1 MSSAT
6 VLSTCEEA
14 GMVPLCAENSQ
25 QQECFSP
32 GESIEK
38 VMDASLCAPANFSV
52 NPDCFPLDYV
62 FAYGDGGQ
70 AEVLKADNSTGEVV
84 WRKTAVEGLSGQI
97 GKNFYALCQD
107 LIPTT
112 TTTTTT
118 TTMAPT
124 TLSRE
129 GVKQHL
135 TRTECPLIQQTE
147 NHDSDSETQDGL
159 PEIDLFLNPGR
170 KGELEEL
177 ELWVEKNEENMT
189 YTEVRHMYIWYPF
202 VSHVMSSFP
211 QDTFSRIYPNLF
223 RLLWHSMPPCFPSND
238 HPDSPHMLSRCS
250 WLGKDINCSEIFTP
264 VITDSGVCCAF
275 NLQDNLRDS
284 EFSRLVQAMQEPQI
298 QKGEEV
304 RKVMSGMGRGLQVV
318 LDQNSHRSKFS
329 HIIEVLIFSGSATS
343 PSSHDSLASSCSW
356 ANLRNSLFFNGAI

>member
-14 GMVPLCAENSQ
+14 GMVPFCAENSQ

-52 NPDCFPLDYV
+52 NTDCFPLDYV

-84 WRKTAVEGLSGQI
+84 WQKTTVEGLSGQI
-97 GKNFYALCQD
+97 GKNFYALCQY

-189 YTEVRHMYIWYPF
+189 YTEVRHIYGILLLL
-202 VSHVMSSFP
+202 SL
-211 QDTFSRIYPNLF
+211 RILF
-223 RLLWHSMPPCFPSND
+223 RESIRTSSDCCGTRCPPVSPPTTTQTPPTCSAGAPGWGRTSTARRSSLLSSLIRAFVALLTCRITLGI
-238 HPDSPHMLSRCS
+238 LSSAGWCKLCR
-250 WLGKDINCSEIFTP
+250 N
-264 VITDSGVCCAF
+264 
-275 NLQDNLRDS
+275 
-284 EFSRLVQAMQEPQI
+284 
-298 QKGEEV
+298 
-304 RKVMSGMGRGLQVV
+304 
-318 LDQNSHRSKFS
+318 HRSRRGK
-329 HIIEVLIFSGSATS
+329 
-343 PSSHDSLASSCSW
+343 
-356 ANLRNSLFFNGAI
+356 R